1 MSQINQRLQKLFHED
16 DHRVVLWYGNDS
28 EEMAAEFAAMELADV
43 TKLNVQRKALKTK
56 FTVLVERTA
65 IQDKF
70 LLFSPGKVPEND
82 AENWLLDL
90 QLAYPVFSTDEYAV
104 YRDELKLDRS
114 ADLILKTHRTFFASK
129 DRRELLRQR
138 LPSTVA
144 NNQEI
149 ELGML
154 GAILRCPAQVTD
166 IFLALISSYTPA
178 DGEAIKARARK
189 KLRSRE
195 EAEREILAHKLNETL
210 WAYAGKHFGYESGE
224 PCVEDFIRAI
234 FVTRLAE
241 LVPGQPSRV
250 RREGTMLLNRWQ
262 ESERM
267 RPTFERT
274 ARRLGREWNVALK
287 LADAK
292 PEEVKRADA
301 FVEIDQCLL
310 RVLRDGVRNDAISP
324 EQLTAVVA
332 EREGTFWAD
341 YFLDHY
347 AALRAAATFFAL
359 QRSLHLR
366 PGARNTLS
374 DYTRRHYKIDVA
386 YREFHYHLGRVQD
399 QLLQGLV
406 EPVER
411 RYTNKFLYPLNE
423 HWQQQ
428 VDAEGLPFD
437 VPFPGRQRNFWRD
450 HVQPYAEKGNRI
462 FVIISDALRFESGA
476 SLNEWLPT
484 RGRYRSELTAMVA
497 AVPTFTQLGMA
508 ALLPHRQLELNGRGQ
523 VLADGQSTQGTAAR
537 DKILKAHTGGR
548 AVAITAQD
556 FRRDYSARDAGRAWV
571 KDYKVVYIYHN
582 IIDQAGEKEE
592 DQLFLRTQRC
602 FEEIDEILNVITR
615 MNGNNIFIT
624 ADHGYLFQQQPLVDG
639 DYASYRVEGDNEKY
653 SRRFVLGQNLAKD
666 PGAMHF
672 SAADLRLAG
681 ELEIVI
687 PKSIHR
693 LRRSGSG
700 GRYVHGGTS
709 LQELLVPLLKV
720 GVGRTA
726 SDDIRP
732 VEVEVIAGTG
742 RITTN
747 RYGVRFYQRQ
757 AVGGKRSERRLR
769 IGFYSKEGKL
779 ISDEQTYSFAST
791 DKEERLRETRLTFE
805 FTSDAGTAQAQDVFL
820 RLSDPAGAVVLKHS
834 FTLHISFANDF
845 DDL

>member
-1 MSQINQRLQKLFHED
+1 MSTLNQRLTKLFHED
-16 DHRVVLWYGNDS
+16 DHRIVLWYGNDS
-28 EEMAAEFAAMELADV
+28 EEMAAEFGAMALANV
-43 TKLNVQRKALKTK
+43 TKLDVQHKALKTK
-56 FTVLVERTA
+56 FTVMVERTD
-65 IQDKF
+65 IKDKF
-70 LLFSPGKVPEND
+70 LLFSAGKVPEND

-90 QLAYPVFSTDEYAV
+90 QLAFPVFSTDEYAV

-114 ADLILKTHRTFFASK
+114 ADLILETHRTFFASK
-129 DRRELLRQR
+129 ERRDLLAQR
-138 LPSTVA
+138 LPDTVA

-166 IFLALISSYTPA
+166 IFLALISAYTA
-178 DGEAIKARARK
+178 TDEEAIKAPARK

-195 EAEREILAHKLNETL
+195 EAEREILAHNLEATL
-210 WAYAGKHFGYESGE
+210 WEYAGKHFGYESEE
-224 PCVEDFIRAI
+224 PSVEYFIRAI

-241 LVPGQPSRV
+241 LVPGQPRRV

-274 ARRLGREWNVALK
+274 ARRLGKEWNVEMKLK
-287 LADAK
+287 GAK

-310 RVLRDGVRNDAISP
+310 RVLRDGVLNDAFTP
-324 EQLTAVVA
+324 EQLTAVLA

-341 YFLDHY
+341 YFTHHY

-366 PGARNTLS
+366 PGAQNTLS
-374 DYTRRHYKIDVA
+374 DYTQSHYKIDVA
-386 YREFHYHLGRVQD
+386 YREFYYHLGQVQD
-399 QLLQGLV
+399 QLLHPLIDSV
-406 EPVER
+406 ES
-411 RYTNKFLYPLNE
+411 RYTTGYLHPLNQ

-428 VDAEGLPFD
+428 LDAEGLPLD
-437 VPFPGRQRNFWRD
+437 VPFLDSQRNFWRNY
-450 HVQPYAEKGNRI
+450 VLPYAEKGNRI
-462 FVIISDALRFESGA
+462 FVIISDALRYESGA

-484 RGRYRSELTAMVA
+484 LGRYRSELTAMMA

-508 ALLPHRQLELNGRGQ
+508 ALLPHRQLELNGSGQ
-523 VLADGQSTQGTAAR
+523 VFADGKSTQGTAAR
-537 DKILKAHTGGR
+537 DTILKAHTDGR

-556 FRRDYSARDAGRAWV
+556 FMRDYSARDAGRAWV
-571 KDYKVVYIYHN
+571 KGYDVVYIYHN

-592 DQLFLRTQRC
+592 DQLFLRTHAC
-602 FEEIDEILNVITR
+602 FEEIDKILNVITR

-624 ADHGYLFQQQPLVDG
+624 ADHGYLFQQQPLVDS

-653 SRRFVLGQNLAKD
+653 NRRFVLGQHLEKD

-672 SAADLRLAG
+672 TAADLRLAG
-681 ELEIVI
+681 ELEVVI
-687 PKSIHR
+687 PRSVHR

-720 GVGRTA
+720 GVGRTNI
-726 SDDIRP
+726 DDIRP
-732 VEVEVIAGTG
+732 VEVEVIAGNG
-742 RITTN
+742 RITAN
-747 RYGVRFYQRQ
+747 RYGVRFYQKQ

-769 IGFYSKEGKL
+769 IGFYNKAGKL
-779 ISDEQTYSFAST
+779 ISDEQTYSFGST

-805 FTSDAGTAQAQDVFL
+805 FTSDASAAKAQDVSL
-820 RLSDPAGAVVLKHS
+820 RLSDPAGAVVLKHP

-845 DDL
+845 DDM